1 MPQYPSSTHGQE
13 AFAFI
18 EELDRLPT
26 ADDVMNAMQRA
37 LAPFGFENFI
47 VAGIDPKRRFDEQVL
62 ANRWPSEFFTQ
73 YTRENYLPL
82 DPIAR
87 LCRRWTMPFVWSKAS
102 YAHEQDPRALEVMRV
117 AAQFRIKR
125 GFVVP
130 IHGLNGYEA
139 AVSMSGVDL
148 EIPPTSKPAIHL
160 MALYAFDRMRC
171 LIGAVSKNIPS
182 LTQREREV
190 LTWAAQGK
198 SALEIAEILKIT
210 KRTVDEHTQITVR
223 KLGAKNRTH
232 AVAIALRERII
243 DI

>member
-1 MPQYPSSTHGQE
+1 MPQYPSSTYGQE

-18 EELDRLPT
+18 EELDRLST
-26 ADDVMNAMQRA
+26 TDDVMNAMEQA

-73 YTRENYLPL
+73 YTRENYLL
-82 DPIAR
+82 FSPIAR
-87 LCRRWTMPFVWSKAS
+87 WCRRWTTPFEWSEAS
-102 YAHEQDPRALEVMRV
+102 YAHERDPRALEVMRV
-117 AAQFRIKR
+117 AARFRIKR

-148 EIPPTSKPAIHL
+148 EIPPASKPAIHL
-160 MALYAFDRMRC
+160 MALYAFDHMRR
-171 LIGAVSKNIPS
+171 LTGATSKNIPS

-198 SALEIAEILKIT
+198 SASEIAEILKIT